1 MISDINLFFS
11 VFSKTISDTILFFS
25 VFSKMISDTI
35 LFFSVFSKTISDI
48 NKLSTITIQSKIEY
62 VYLITTSY

>member
-1 MISDINLFFS
+1 MISDTN
-11 VFSKTISDTILFFS
+11 LFFS

-35 LFFSVFSKTISDI
+35 LFFSVFSKMISDI

-62 VYLITTSY
+62 IYLITTYY